1 MRYSL
6 AFALAAALALPA
18 CGGAP
23 PPDRNTAPSTPAGAT
38 DADPTPQPSPDPEA
52 PAAGPGLVEPA
63 STGPGGMAAG
73 DPVGGAP
80 AGPPAS
86 RQQPADVDVSA
97 PPAASQADDG
107 ADVLR
112 GAAAAYAR
120 VRSLRADFV
129 MNFDNPLLRQT
140 TVSRG
145 TIYQRQPDRIAL
157 RFSDPSGDVIL
168 SDGTF
173 FWVYYPSVNA
183 QQVIR
188 APAAAAGEAGV
199 NLQAQFVGN
208 PVERFRYELH
218 GTESVA
224 GRPASVL
231 TLVPRQR
238 AEYRSLKVWIDSRD
252 SMVRRFE
259 ITEHN
264 GNVRRFDLQNLQV
277 NPAIADAV
285 FEFSPPPG
293 ARIVDAG

>member
-6 AFALAAALALPA
+6 AFALAAVLALTA
-18 CGGAP
+18 CGG
-23 PPDRNTAPSTPAGAT
+23 TG
-38 DADPTPQPSPDPEA
+38 SPDPAPAA
-52 PAAGPGLVEPA
+52 PAAGMDAEPA
-63 STGPGGMAAG
+63 TPPAHELDGPAAVPGPAEPEPARPGGNAAPE
-73 DPVGGAP
+73 PV
-80 AGPPAS
+80 AGPPAA
-86 RQQPADVDVSA
+86 PAQRPDAEAAA
-97 PPAASQADDG
+97 PGSTPQADDG
-107 ADVLR
+107 AGVLR

-120 VRSLRADFV
+120 VRSLQAEFV

-157 RFSDPSGDVIL
+157 RFSDPAGDLIL

-188 APAAAAGEAGV
+188 APAAAAGDAGV

-231 TLVPRQR
+231 TLVPRER

-277 NPAIADAV
+277 NPAISDAV
-285 FEFSPPPG
+285 FQFSPPPG

>member
-1 MRYSL
+1 MRYRL
-6 AFALAAALALPA
+6 VFALAAALALPA
-18 CGGAP
+18 CGG
-23 PPDRNTAPSTPAGAT
+23 TA
-38 DADPTPQPSPDPEA
+38 SPDPAPPA
-52 PAAGPGLVEPA
+52 PAAGMDAEPATPPAHELEGPAALPEPAVPAATEPGRNAAPEPAAGRPATPAQRAEVEP
-63 STGPGGMAAG
+63 
-73 DPVGGAP
+73 GAT
-80 AGPPAS
+80 PPH
-86 RQQPADVDVSA
+86 
-97 PPAASQADDG
+97 DDG
-107 ADVLR
+107 AVILQ

-120 VRSLRADFV
+120 VRSLQADFV

-157 RFSDPSGDVIL
+157 RFSDPAGDVIL

-183 QQVIR
+183 QQVVR
-188 APAAAAGEAGV
+188 APAAAAGDAGV

-208 PVERFRYELH
+208 PVERFRYDLH

-252 SMVRRFE
+252 SLVRRFE

-277 NPAIADAV
+277 NPAISDAV
-285 FEFSPPPG
+285 FQFSPPSG